1 MKRIKK
7 IIVSALLAVFIGL
20 QSVPVYADGSV
31 GDPNIDNGGGGLQSL
46 GRDFAALL
54 PESNVLPPKAF
65 SGSSIKSS
73 VKVLEEFAAD
83 RIAIK

>member
-1 MKRIKK
+1 MPSWTNYRAGQ
-7 IIVSALLAVFIGL
+7 V
-20 QSVPVYADGSV
+20 
-31 GDPNIDNGGGGLQSL
+31 

-54 PESNVLPPKAF
+54 PDSKVLPPKAF

-73 VKVLEEFAAD
+73 VKALEEFAAD

>member
-1 MKRIKK
+1 MNRKEFVKG
-7 IIVSALLAVFIGL
+7 SLALAGAAALGM
-20 QSVPVYADGSV
+20 
-31 GDPNIDNGGGGLQSL
+31 QSL

-54 PESNVLPPKAF
+54 PDSKVLPPKAF

-73 VKVLEEFAAD
+73 VKALEEFAAD